1 MIELI
6 ETQSKNALN
15 RALNNLPV
23 HNKPTIKAFQNDEDE
38 IVIDAMFGS
47 EIKTY
52 SLKASKY
59 DVFEW
64 YWGVRSTNG
73 VNVDEVLNSNIYKQY
88 AEHFKNDWEEVKQ

>member
-23 HNKPTIKAFQNDEDE
+23 HNEPTIKAFQNDEDE

-59 DVFEW
+59 DVF
-64 YWGVRSTNG
+64 
-73 VNVDEVLNSNIYKQY
+73 
-88 AEHFKNDWEEVKQ
+88 